1 MRPAFT
7 IIELL
12 VAITVLTVG
21 VLALAATAGLVASQ
35 VGDGG
40 QLTRSAHLARS
51 ILDSLGA
58 LDCAAVTSGSATRDR
73 TTMQWTVSRDSVAA
87 QVELTTASVLRRR
100 TRSDV
105 YRVLVPCGRE

>member
-35 VGDGG
+35 VGEGG
-40 QLTRSAHLARS
+40 QLTRSAHIARS
-51 ILDSLGA
+51 LLDSLGA
-58 LDCAAVTSGSATRDR
+58 LECAGLTSDSTSRDGAAA
-73 TTMQWTVSRDSVAA
+73 QWVVSRDSASA
-87 QVELTTASVLRRR
+87 HAELTVGAALRRR
-100 TRSDV
+100 TRRDV
-105 YRVLVPCGRE
+105 YRVSIPCARE